1 MCPPCSEFTNTQLS
15 CYSNVYPCCY
25 FQPRRECARF
35 IYYVHCQYTCR
46 LQLRNTAFN
55 LGIMCP
61 SDLLTKT
68 IVRVFFHPPQM
79 LVDEQGRRCRL
90 IDPTEATNENRPPYH
105 FTTNFFSP
113 TYLVLCNHE
122 PWKHNNVAKMIK
134 DSKRLVLYHARGPYF
149 TALVKGWPYL

>member
-1 MCPPCSEFTNTQLS
+1 MCPPCSEFTNKQLS

-25 FQPRRECARF
+25 FHPRRECARF
-35 IYYVHCQYTCR
+35 IYYVPCQYTFLAKEHGFQSWNYVSVGFINKNYRTC
-46 LQLRNTAFN
+46 
-55 LGIMCP
+55 
-61 SDLLTKT
+61 
-68 IVRVFFHPPQM
+68 VFFTPPQM

-122 PWKHNNVAKMIK
+122 PWKNNNVAKMIK
-134 DSKRLVLYHARGPYF
+134 DAKRLVLYHARGSYF
-149 TALVKGWPYL
+149 TVLVKGWPYL